1 MEIRIRDLVKQL
13 LDNEYLIVNY
23 NENID
28 GGFDLSVRIDTQR
41 LNEAK
46 CGECSNEKED

>member
-23 NENID
+23 NECD
-28 GGFDLSVRIDTQR
+28 SGGFDLSVRVRKDQYENI
-41 LNEAK
+41 E
-46 CGECSNEKED
+46 